1 MRSVLIVVELPSG
14 SPRPPS
20 SLGCYVINVGRETRL
35 AIGCIQIQ
43 RGTRI
48 MARRR
53 RVRRTQK
60 LQRRHPAWKEE
71 LGLSGFPNAILGP
84 FLAKIR

>member
-48 MARRR
+48 MARAAASGERR
-53 RVRRTQK
+53 NCNGDTLPGRK
-60 LQRRHPAWKEE
+60 
-71 LGLSGFPNAILGP
+71 N
-84 FLAKIR
+84 